1 MSTENFLI
9 RFLDIT
15 SKRKDF
21 HSWQWCVENSNT
33 VRIFFKCDNLYKN
46 TEYNLVEVT
55 PENINLLEKC
65 YEECKASPDSSDE
78 FMGPYL
84 FSLRVQKGA
93 LNPIFCLYLDKF
105 LQKLF
110 LEASL

>member
-55 PENINLLEKC
+55 PENIIYLKNVTKNVKPLQIPQTNLWDLT
-65 YEECKASPDSSDE
+65 YSH
-78 FMGPYL
+78 
-84 FSLRVQKGA
+84 
-93 LNPIFCLYLDKF
+93 
-105 LQKLF
+105 
-110 LEASL
+110 